1 MEEES
6 QKGHKEA
13 VAKGLTLF
21 LCWKAYFS
29 SFFYYGFVCIRSS
42 QIKEKN
48 GNKKGYPSQQMLL
61 DEEKSPL
68 TYSIYTQLKL
78 KNCVWI

>member
-1 MEEES
+1 MEKES

-29 SFFYYGFVCIRSS
+29 FFFYYGFVCIGSS

-48 GNKKGYPSQQMLL
+48 ENKKGYPSQQNALRWG
-61 DEEKSPL
+61 EKSFDIFYIH
-68 TYSIYTQLKL
+68 TAQT
-78 KNCVWI
+78 